1 MKFFLLTLV
10 IIAHFPTMGQTP
22 GVSGVSGVRPS
33 TTYTFIGEMRYGNK
47 TPVYFNDME
56 YSFQYRDLQDRQLSL
71 QLYAKEDYYP
81 GKKGTGVVLSVDSA
95 FVEQLHGKTLYLE
108 GEFFL
113 TLPNKKRKIKAPM
126 HNIPINYSS
135 RKQVSDR
142 TFLLTEPLI
151 VINEPE
157 IFSVVNMINTI
168 NDVLDHTSSRT
179 GGYSDIV
186 SEVDRFVD
194 RYGEDRKIS
203 YNQLLDFYRLFV
215 FLDEYASDN
224 SFFNQEAGKLQDQI
238 SQMRS
243 NLSNTSS
250 QIAPS
255 KGSTSLLDEW
265 ADAVEVYTEYQ
276 KVYGRIKEYHSR
288 LKLILFFKSK

>member
-1 MKFFLLTLV
+1 
-10 IIAHFPTMGQTP
+10 
-22 GVSGVSGVRPS
+22 
-33 TTYTFIGEMRYGNK
+33 
-47 TPVYFNDME
+47 
-56 YSFQYRDLQDRQLSL
+56 
-71 QLYAKEDYYP
+71 
-81 GKKGTGVVLSVDSA
+81 
-95 FVEQLHGKTLYLE
+95 
-108 GEFFL
+108 
-113 TLPNKKRKIKAPM
+113 M